1 MPRPVTPRRRGRLPL
16 VQIGRSVHVRG
27 DPARLRRHP
36 AAAVSRQPRGRA
48 GAAPGTTG
56 AGSKYVYCIVAS
68 SEPLQ
73 FGSIG
78 VGGAASEVHTV
89 HYRKLAAVVS
99 DATRGAADATRENL
113 LAHERVNQTVMREHT
128 LIPMSFGTIF
138 RTREDVVELLR
149 STAKVLGE
157 VLDKM
162 HGKFEFGLQVLWD
175 RDRAVQELERE
186 DEDIGRL
193 RQRIAAQ
200 EGTTYFD
207 RLEYGRLLD
216 SALRSKADGHVL
228 DILKPLSEASVAWR
242 INTPVGNA
250 MIMNAAFLV
259 ERAAEAAFEAR
270 VKSLAERFDQLSFRY
285 SGPWPAYNFVNVR
298 LKLERA

>member
-1 MPRPVTPRRRGRLPL
+1 MVPPSG
-16 VQIGRSVHVRG
+16 G
-27 DPARLRRHP
+27 
-36 AAAVSRQPRGRA
+36 
-48 GAAPGTTG
+48 
-56 AGSKYVYCIVAS
+56 KYVYCILES
-68 SEPLQ
+68 SEALR

-78 VGGAASEVHTV
+78 IGGAASEVYTV

-99 DATRGAADATRENL
+99 DAPLGVVEPTRENF
-113 LAHERVNQTVMREHT
+113 LAHERVNQTVMRDHT
-128 LIPMSFGTIF
+128 LIPLSFGTVF

-149 STAKVLGE
+149 STGKALRE

-162 HGKFEFGLQVLWD
+162 HNKLEFGLQVHWD

-186 DEDIGRL
+186 NEDIRRL
-193 RQRIAAQ
+193 KQEIAAQ
-200 EGTTYFD
+200 EAATYFE

-216 SALRSKADGHVL
+216 SALRSKADRQVL

-242 INTPVGNA
+242 INKPVGTS

-259 ERAAEAAFEAR
+259 ERAAEAAFEAE
-270 VKSLAERFDQLSFRY
+270 VKAIASHLDKLTFKY
-285 SGPWPAYNFVNVR
+285 SGPWPAYNFVDIR